1 MGLGS
6 FSRWLLL
13 SATII
18 VGSVVVSALLAQDNQ
33 GGATSRGLD
42 ELKLAFSQFKESI
55 VKIEETVSTVS
66 TTAPPVGGVV
76 AYAGTIDQDHPLK
89 SSWMLC
95 NGRPLSKTD
104 YPELFAAIGTNYG
117 AGIDSTGLKLP
128 QRDFNLP
135 NYQGY
140 FLRGTDPTKSVDK
153 GPRSAGEVVGSHED
167 FATTLPTKPF
177 TTDLQGQ
184 HTHTLN
190 FETSASRNW
199 GPGNMVKNTVANPSV
214 GGALPSTG
222 PAGQHQHT
230 VTGGGDQETRP
241 VNISVNWIIRVK

>member
-1 MGLGS
+1 MGLRSVFRG
-6 FSRWLLL
+6 LLL

-18 VGSVVVSALLAQDNQ
+18 AGSVVVSALLAQDNQ
-33 GGATSRGLD
+33 GGATSKGLD

-55 VKIEETVSTVS
+55 VRSEETISSVSM
-66 TTAPPVGGVV
+66 TAPPVGGVV
-76 AYAGTIDQDHPLK
+76 AYAGTIDLEHPLK
-89 SSWMLC
+89 PSWMFC
-95 NGRPLSKTD
+95 DGRPLSKTE

-117 AGIDSTGLKLP
+117 VGADSAGVKVA

-140 FLRGTDPTKSVDK
+140 FLRGADLTKSVDK
-153 GPRSAGEVVGSHED
+153 GPRSAGGGVGGREE
-167 FATTLPTKPF
+167 FATALPTKSF

-184 HTHTLN
+184 HTHTVN
-190 FETSASRNW
+190 FETGASRNT
-199 GPGNMVKNTVANPSV
+199 GTTRNTVANPSV

-230 VTGGGDQETRP
+230 ITGGGDQETRP